1 MCIRDRY
8 QRRVHGDYNYRR
20 LKMVLMNVLSNC
32 LKAIVNAER
41 AGKRQVLLR
50 PVNKIVIKFLRIMQ
64 KKKYVGEFEIVDDR
78 RGKKIVLDLLGR
90 LNKCGVY
97 SPRFDIKIKEMDG
110 MMDYVLPSRQIG
122 FIVLTTTYG
131 IMDHEE
137 ALKKKTGGKIL
148 GFFYQGQNMTL
159 LHQKN

>member
-1 MCIRDRY
+1 
-8 QRRVHGDYNYRR
+8 
-20 LKMVLMNVLSNC
+20 MNVLSNC

-64 KKKYVGEFEIVDDR
+64 KKSILKYTYKQFYFIEYVGEFEIVDDR
-78 RGKKIVLDLLGR
+78 RGKKIVLELLGR

-97 SPRFDIKIKEMDG
+97 SPRFDISIKGMDR

-122 FIVLTTTYG
+122 YIVLTTTYG
-131 IMDHEE
+131 ILDHEE
-137 ALKKKTGGKIL
+137 AVRKKTGGKIL
-148 GFFYQGQNMTL
+148 GFFY
-159 LHQKN
+159 